1 MSPTARLPPRST
13 TTTAVRPSIPPVQR
27 VLKLGL
33 LAAAVAASIVL
44 FPFATAAQ
52 EVPATS
58 ATTTVPDTTGIG
70 GKVEVEGRGPIAG
83 LAITAFQDGR
93 EVGTAK
99 TAEDGSWTIV
109 LPGAG
114 KYEVRL
120 DDSTLPEGL
129 YLAGP
134 DAGTLDV
141 SVQTGR
147 NRVVLFQLSDNPE
160 GEVTDTGKVTSEQ
173 VLNQVVDGLR
183 FGIIIALA
191 SMGLSLIY
199 GVTGLI
205 NFAHGEIVTLGAF
218 VVWMLNADK
227 LHLTLVVAT
236 LLGLVIMGLVGA
248 AFDLGIFRPLR
259 RRRLSNISLIVVTIG
274 LGELLRNL
282 FQVFFG
288 LLPRSYETYAIQQAR
303 KFGPVTMTPRDVG
316 IVVVGTL
323 ALVATALVIQRT
335 RLGTAMRAV
344 ADNKDLASASGIDTE
359 RVILHTWIMG
369 TVLAALGG
377 VFLGMSQ
384 KVQWD
389 MGFNLLLF
397 MFAAV
402 VVGGLGTA
410 YGPVL
415 GGLLLGIVSQVAP
428 LIGTATSNPWFQG
441 DEFRFELALAALILT
456 LLLRPQGILGRRERI
471 G

>member
-1 MSPTARLPPRST
+1 MQRAPKLGLLVVAVMAAFALLPRAAAAQDATSTTVT
-13 TTTAVRPSIPPVQR
+13 TTTAPGST
-27 VLKLGL
+27 
-33 LAAAVAASIVL
+33 AV
-44 FPFATAAQ
+44 
-52 EVPATS
+52 
-58 ATTTVPDTTGIG
+58 G
-70 GKVEVEGRGPIAG
+70 GKLELEGHDAFAG
-83 LAITAFQDGR
+83 VGIEALQDGR
-93 EVGTAK
+93 SIASTSTA
-99 TAEDGSWTIV
+99 ADGSWAIA

-114 KYEVRL
+114 KYEIRL
-120 DDSTLPEGL
+120 DASTLPDGV
-129 YLAGP
+129 YLATP
-134 DAGTLDV
+134 DAGAHDV

-147 NRVVLFQLSDNPE
+147 NRVVLFQLSGNPG
-160 GEVTDTGKVTSEQ
+160 GEESTSGKVTFEQ
-173 VLNQVVDGLR
+173 VLNQIVDGLR

-191 SMGLSLIY
+191 SMGLSLIF

-236 LLGLVIMGLVGA
+236 LLGLVLMGLVGA

-274 LGELLRNL
+274 LGELMRNL
-282 FQVFFG
+282 FQVVFG
-288 LLPRSYETYAIQQAR
+288 LLPRSYETYTIQEAR
-303 KFGPVTMTPRDVG
+303 RFGPVTMTPRDLG
-316 IVVVGTL
+316 IVVVGAL
-323 ALVATALVIQRT
+323 VLVATALVIQRT

-359 RVILHTWIMG
+359 RVIMHTWIMG
-369 TVLAALGG
+369 TMLATLGG

-415 GGLLLGIVSQVAP
+415 GGLLLGIVSQTAP
-428 LIGTATSNPWFQG
+428 LFGTATGNAWLQG

-456 LLLRPQGILGRRERI
+456 LLFKPQGILGRRERI

>member
-1 MSPTARLPPRST
+1 MFLSLTLSRTAHAQNATTPGSGGSTTST
-13 TTTAVRPSIPPVQR
+13 TTAPPGTALSGRLELDGHPDLGGTHIEALQDDR
-27 VLKLGL
+27 VVG
-33 LAAAVAASIVL
+33 
-44 FPFATAAQ
+44 
-52 EVPATS
+52 S
-58 ATTTVPDTTGIG
+58 ATT
-70 GKVEVEGRGPIAG
+70 AG
-83 LAITAFQDGR
+83 
-93 EVGTAK
+93 
-99 TAEDGSWTIV
+99 DGSWRIV
-109 LPGAG
+109 LPGSGRYSVQIEA
-114 KYEVRL
+114 
-120 DDSTLPEGL
+120 SSLPEGV
-129 YLAGP
+129 YLANA
-134 DAGTLDV
+134 DAATLDV

-147 NRVVLFQLSDNPE
+147 DRIVLFQLSENPA
-160 GEVTDTGKVTSEQ
+160 GEASATGNVDAQQ

-191 SMGLSLIY
+191 SMGLSLVY

-218 VVWMLNADK
+218 VVWIFNAK
-227 LHLTLVVAT
+227 AFHLTLPAAIVV
-236 LLGLVIMGLVGA
+236 GLVVMGLVGA

-282 FQVFFG
+282 FQVVFG

-303 KFGPVTMTPRDVG
+303 SFGPVTMTPRDLGV
-316 IVVVGTL
+316 VVVG
-323 ALVATALVIQRT
+323 ALVLVASALVIQRT
-335 RLGTAMRAV
+335 RFGTAMRAV
-344 ADNKDLASASGIDTE
+344 ADNKDLAAASGIDTQ
-359 RVILHTWIMG
+359 RVITQTWVMG
-369 TVLAALGG
+369 TMLATLGG

-428 LIGTATSNPWFQG
+428 LVGTATDNRWLQG
-441 DEFRFELALAALILT
+441 DEFRFELALAALIIT
-456 LLLRPQGILGRRERI
+456 LLFRPQGILGRRERI